1 MYLQPK
7 TKTFLE
13 VMFFTA
19 FQSIDKQCKSEDAR
33 EKLMVVFS
41 KTKDIPQLTTG
52 LLYFIPKTLMSSNLS
67 NTPKAKRALKRNC
80 RLAVDALGILDT
92 VS

>member
-13 VMFFTA
+13 VMLVTA

-33 EKLMVVFS
+33 EKLMVDVFS

-52 LLYFIPKTLMSSNLS
+52 LQYFIPKTLMSSNLS
-67 NTPKAKRALKRNC
+67 NTPKAKKSLKRNAENAA
-80 RLAVDALGILDT
+80 LAK
-92 VS
+92 SKR